1 LIEVRCFH
9 TLKEAEA
16 LREQINALNLASAR
30 PDPFSTFEFYQN
42 YLRNEEHFPRWGD
55 LRPWFLVAFAA
66 GQLVGYL
73 ALKEVAHKVMGLR
86 APQLDW
92 LTAHTADRPHLVVRP
107 GYVNEVSEVFYAY
120 LLRRKQDWSL
130 LEFQQQ
136 DGTSPLFPPP
146 AAVDF
151 KGCRVRQWPNME
163 NGTIPVRWGT
173 LDEYF
178 RAFSKKF
185 RSNVSRQVRTLLSA
199 GDVEFLVSSD
209 PTITPHLFELYR
221 IIEPRSWKSEA
232 DAAIGR
238 HPKWVEYYKGLLGA
252 QQPMRVSIHVLL
264 LDGVPI
270 AGLIN
275 GSFEKGLYAL
285 HIVYDQGLSRLAPGA
300 AVLLMG
306 MRHAI
311 NGRYAF
317 FDLLWGFGYYKTRWL
332 AEMTQTRSVQIYRV
346 GTMLFWRRMLGDFKR
361 RMLTR
366 GGKGEPVLFNPVS
379 RNVSERKT
387 SPSAAPT
394 PAITAEETKR
404 VAALVARVRQGQG
417 EFLSSAALASVM
429 PFETERAT
437 PRLDSSRERESQLN
451 TLH

>member
-1 LIEVRCFH
+1 MIEVRCFH
-9 TLKEAEA
+9 TLEEAES
-16 LREQINALNLASAR
+16 LREQINALNRASAR
-30 PDPFSTFEFYQN
+30 PDPFSTFEFYEN
-42 YLRNEEHFPRWGD
+42 YLRNEEHFPRWED

-73 ALKEVAHKVMGLR
+73 PLKQVAHKVMGLR
-86 APQLDW
+86 VPQLDW
-92 LTAHTADRPHLVVRP
+92 LTAHTADRPHMVVRP
-107 GYVNEVSEVFYAY
+107 EYANKVSEAFYAY
-120 LLRRKQDWSL
+120 LLKRKQEWSF

-136 DGTSPLFPPP
+136 DGTSPLFPLP

-151 KGCRVRQWPNME
+151 KDYRVRHWPNME
-163 NGTIPVRWGT
+163 NGTIPVCWST

-178 RAFSKKF
+178 KAFSKKF
-185 RSNVSRQVRTLLSA
+185 RSNVSRQMRTLFSA
-199 GDVEFLVSSD
+199 GEVEFLVSSD
-209 PTITPHLFELYR
+209 PATTPHLFELYR
-221 IIEPRSWKSEA
+221 TIEPRSWKSGA

-252 QQPMRVSIHVLL
+252 RQPMQVSIHVLL

-285 HIVYDQGLSRLAPGA
+285 HIVYDHRLSRLAPGA

-332 AEMTQTRSVQIYRV
+332 AEMTETRSVQIYRV
-346 GTMLFWRRMLGDFKR
+346 GRIFFWQRMLGDLKR

-366 GGKGEPVLFNPVS
+366 GAKGEPVLFNPAS
-379 RNVSERKT
+379 RDVSERQT
-387 SPSAAPT
+387 IAGSASIPEM
-394 PAITAEETKR
+394 TAEEKRR
-404 VAALVARVRQGQG
+404 VAVLVARVRQGQG

-429 PFETERAT
+429 PFETERVT
-437 PRLDSSRERESQLN
+437 RRLESSGERGSRLN